1 MSKKNKSWFDDH
13 VIVMADSKE
22 KETELKNDLVST
34 LLKDF
39 QKNPKDWGEDIKLTE
54 SEEE

>member
-1 MSKKNKSWFDDH
+1 MKNGRKKMSKEKNKSWFDDH

-22 KETELKNDLVST
+22 QETKLKNDLVST

-39 QKNPKDWGEDIKLTE
+39 QKNPKDWGDE
-54 SEEE
+54 